1 MILFCN
7 VLMLILYEYDILSQM
22 LRAQLL
28 RRVMQLRQQ
37 YQGTG
42 KWMFSIHLKKRRG
55 SEIEE
60 LLQTQ
65 IKICDEILFD
75 SYIG

>member
-1 MILFCN
+1 MIEQIFKKTGLKVILFCN

-37 YQGTG
+37 
-42 KWMFSIHLKKRRG
+42 
-55 SEIEE
+55 
-60 LLQTQ
+60 
-65 IKICDEILFD
+65 
-75 SYIG
+75 